1 MSLLPEGF
9 AQLLPIVQG
18 FVSLHLEQIENAARG
33 TLASV
38 TDAPSEEMALECAL
52 RMLEGRHGK
61 ADEEALEAYMGART
75 HEWWADYP
83 ERQLLSA
90 LVGRADRRKSRR
102 KSRRKNRRKNR
113 IGEEDDQRRP
123 SREEGLRIARPLLA
137 GIPEKISL
145 DSEGEYEAIA
155 KLLAALLSP
164 PMGEPSPERLQ
175 TYIEFS
181 KSISVYSDALRRYHE
196 EFDSPDKL
204 IYRPI
209 FRWQRK
215 AASRTQLRRAKIK
228 VPSHPP
234 VKPALL
240 LRDLQIHFV
249 IGLLDRVGVKP
260 RGTYVSGCRI
270 VAVILGLSEDA
281 VKAILK
287 KRFTA
292 EMRKHSKAIAE
303 RARLLDSTED

>member
-38 TDAPSEEMALECAL
+38 TDAPSEEMALECVL
-52 RMLEGRHGK
+52 RMLKGRHGK

-90 LVGRADRRKSRR
+90 LVGRAD
-102 KSRRKNRRKNR
+102 RRKNRRKNR

-164 PMGEPSPERLQ
+164 PMGEPSPERQQ

-181 KSISVYSDALRRYHE
+181 KSIPVYSAALRRYHE

-281 VKAILK
+281 VKAVLK

-303 RARLLDSTED
+303 RAELIDPSED